1 MPTIKEIDIKNYV
14 THHVRD
20 LPDGHEIII
29 VSGDL
34 HKEKLLKLK
43 CHWKNRK
50 REKFFKLYFFKWI
63 NNRLKW
69 DVILEKKL
77 KMMGLAAY
85 AEFYSEDKVALESLI
100 EKL

>member
-50 REKFFKLYFFKWI
+50 REKNGRVI
-63 NNRLKW
+63 NAM
-69 DVILEKKL
+69 EK
-77 KMMGLAAY
+77 
-85 AEFYSEDKVALESLI
+85 
-100 EKL
+100 